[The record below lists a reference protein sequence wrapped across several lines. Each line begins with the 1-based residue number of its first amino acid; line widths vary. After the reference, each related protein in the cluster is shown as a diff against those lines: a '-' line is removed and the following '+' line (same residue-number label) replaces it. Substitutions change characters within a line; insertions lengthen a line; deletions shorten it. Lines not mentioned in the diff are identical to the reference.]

1 MRDNDESK
9 SFNYFPFGGGDDS
22 SDPYEDYPFSNDDD
36 NDFDDEPCWMFKSI
50 ASLIGIP
57 KPFGMLFPYEK
68 EKSFLEKRGYEVKE
82 LKCSTSADPSG
93 VIKVAY
99 KKGAKINKKDTD
111 ELEEH
116 NVNKVF
122 IGEVQDIVLKWL
134 LKIGGDFD
142 LNP

>member
-1 MRDNDESK
+1 MRKKKVFSK
-9 SFNYFPFGGGDDS
+9 
-22 SDPYEDYPFSNDDD
+22 
-36 NDFDDEPCWMFKSI
+36 
-50 ASLIGIP
+50 
-57 KPFGMLFPYEK
+57 
-68 EKSFLEKRGYEVKE
+68 KE
-82 LKCSTSADPSG
+82 LKCSTSVDPSG